1 MELRKQFKRSQQA
14 AFRMALQRVSQIRV
28 RDIQH
33 GIQRPANRVLL
44 CNRVGQM
51 TIEAVVT
58 LPVLITVA
66 IIAINVLMFLGD
78 CAAFDRLSRD
88 AVRSVAT
95 APAYH
100 ETSQDT
106 AAQIENDLNQSFAS
120 DHTAV
125 HVLVEGRIPGYLSY
139 IAVLEFRPSLFGH
152 ALNSTIFGV
161 SLPSVEHRATLT
173 IDPYKPGAII

>member
-1 MELRKQFKRSQQA
+1 MELRKQFRRSQQA
-14 AFRMALQRVSQIRV
+14 ALRMALQQMNRVRI

-33 GIQRPANRVLL
+33 SIQYCIDKALPR
-44 CNRVGQM
+44 NRVGQM
-51 TIEAVVT
+51 TIEAMIT
-58 LPVLITVA
+58 LPVFITVA

-100 ETSQDT
+100 ETAQDA

-120 DHTAV
+120 NHTAV
-125 HVLVEGRIPGYLSY
+125 HVLVEGRSPGYLSY